1 MVGKVEADIPEDDCR
16 NPAVVAGELG
26 SLLYASSAAA
36 TALLRPL
43 LQC

>member
-36 TALLRPL
+36 GTALLRPL
-43 LQC
+43 V